1 MRTLRPQQAASPGL
15 PAPLVSV
22 IVATYERSNVLRWT
36 IESVRR
42 SSFADW
48 ELLVIGDA
56 CTDDSAEVVAS
67 FQDPRISFTNLAHNF
82 GEQSGPNNVGSR
94 LARGRFVAYLNH
106 DDLWFPDHLETAV
119 ACLASRRADLVFA
132 PVASAARSSALDLE
146 RGSAPRFTL
155 HGASTSG
162 RYEPYLFVPAS
173 AWVLRRELV
182 AAVGPWRPALECRT
196 ESSQDWLFRAFR
208 QGRSLHCTGRLGVLT
223 IPSGERPDVYAR
235 REEHENRHYALRMCE
250 DARLLREE
258 ILGAVALELAARRS
272 QPGLALSAKRIFRRL
287 CYGPCLRL
295 GVHPRAVGNFL
306 RGRPRGWGIQQLR
319 RIRGLGPL
327 VRS

>member
-1 MRTLRPQQAASPGL
+1 MRTPSPQREASPGP

-22 IVATYERSNVLRWT
+22 IVATYQRSNVLRWT

-42 SSFADW
+42 SGFADW

-56 CTDDSAEVVAS
+56 CTDDSAELVAS
-67 FQDPRISFTNLAHNF
+67 FGDPRISFTNLARNF
-82 GEQSGPNNVGSR
+82 GEQSGPNNVGGR

-119 ACLASRRADLVFA
+119 ACLANSGADLVFA
-132 PVASAARSSALDLE
+132 PVAAARSSAPDLAP
-146 RGSAPRFTL
+146 GSAPRFIL
-155 HGASTSG
+155 HGASASG

-208 QGRSLHCTGRLGVLT
+208 QGRSLRCTGKLGVLT
-223 IPSGERPDVYAR
+223 IPSGDRPGSYAR
-235 REEHENRHYALRMCE
+235 REEHENRHYALRMRE
-250 DARLLREE
+250 DPGLLREE

-272 QPGLALSAKRIFRRL
+272 QPGLALSAKRILRRL
-287 CYGPCLRL
+287 SYGPCLRL
-295 GVHPRAVGNFL
+295 GVHPRALRNFL

-319 RIRGLGPL
+319 QIRGLPPL

>member
-1 MRTLRPQQAASPGL
+1 MRIPSPEQETGPAP

-22 IVATYERSNVLRWT
+22 IVATYQRSNVLRWT

-67 FQDPRISFTNLAHNF
+67 FGDPRISFSNLARNF
-82 GEQSGPNNVGSR
+82 GEQSGPNNVGSG
-94 LARGRFVAYLNH
+94 LARGRLVAYLNH

-119 ACLASRRADLVFA
+119 ACLASSGADLVFA
-132 PVASAARSSALDLE
+132 PVAAAARSSAPDLA
-146 RGSAPRFTL
+146 RGAAPRFAL

-208 QGRSLHCTGRLGVLT
+208 QGRSLRSTGRLGVLT
-223 IPSGERPDVYAR
+223 IPSGDRPGSYAR
-235 REEHENRHYALRMCE
+235 REEDENRHYALRMRE
-250 DARLLREE
+250 DPRLLREQ
-258 ILGAVALELAARRS
+258 ILGAVALELAARGS
-272 QPGLALSAKRIFRRL
+272 QPELALSAKRIFRRL
-287 CYGPCLRL
+287 SYGPCLWL
-295 GVHPRAVGNFL
+295 GVHPRALRNFL
-306 RGRPRGWGIQQLR
+306 RGRRRGWGIQQLR
-319 RIRGLGPL
+319 QVRGLPPL
-327 VRS
+327 LRS